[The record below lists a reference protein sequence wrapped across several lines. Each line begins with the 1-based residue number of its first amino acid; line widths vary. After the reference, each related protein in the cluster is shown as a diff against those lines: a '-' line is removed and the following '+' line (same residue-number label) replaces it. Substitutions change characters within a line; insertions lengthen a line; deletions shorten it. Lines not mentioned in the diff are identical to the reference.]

1 MVNAWERFHDAT
13 LELVRSAPIKQRL
26 ISAYRHHLADLQEE
40 QLPGE
45 LRESFTRMQR
55 SLSGVPPLRGEDSVA
70 ASVRKM
76 SNHDADEWATL
87 IVEIFGSISRAHATP
102 LRPAAVPLKPRR
114 ASEQRPSDAESD
126 EVAVPQWLAK
136 A

>member
-1 MVNAWERFHDAT
+1 MVNAWERFHHAT
-13 LELVRSAPIKQRL
+13 LELVCSAPIKQRL
-26 ISAYRHHLADLQEE
+26 ISAYRRHLSDLQQE

-45 LRESFTRMQR
+45 LRESFDRMQR
-55 SLSGVPPLRGEDSVA
+55 CLCGVAPLRGEDAVA

-76 SNHDADEWATL
+76 SNHDADECAAL
-87 IVEIFGSISRAHATP
+87 IVEIFGSISRANATV
-102 LRPAAVPLKPRR
+102 LRPAAVPLKARR
-114 ASEQRPSDAESD
+114 PNEERAGAEESG

>member
-1 MVNAWERFHDAT
+1 MVNAWERFHHAT

-26 ISAYRHHLADLQEE
+26 ISAYRHHLSDLQQD

-45 LRESFTRMQR
+45 LRDSFERMQR
-55 SLSGVPPLRGEDSVA
+55 TFTGVQPLRGEDAVA

-76 SNHDADEWATL
+76 SNQDADECAAL
-87 IVEIFGSISRAHATP
+87 IVEIFGSISRANATVQ
-102 LRPAAVPLKPRR
+102 RPTAVPLKARR
-114 ASEQRPSDAESD
+114 TSEERSDDD

>member
-1 MVNAWERFHDAT
+1 MVNAWERFHHAT

-26 ISAYRHHLADLQEE
+26 ISAYRRHLSDVQPE

-45 LRESFTRMQR
+45 LRESFSRMQR
-55 SLSGVPPLRGEDSVA
+55 SLSGVPPLRGEDAVA

-76 SNHDADEWATL
+76 SNQDADECAAL
-87 IVEIFGSISRAHATP
+87 IVEIFGSMSRANAAV
-102 LRPAAVPLKPRR
+102 LRPTAVPLKARR
-114 ASEQRPSDAESD
+114 TSEERPGDEDAG
-126 EVAVPQWLAK
+126 EVAIPQWLAK